1 MGGVNGKS
9 KDSLPFQAS
18 ITVSIADNE
27 PFSFGAKIF
36 VTSDATCLS
45 RNIHG
50 RTVSLQKQG
59 LLYSEDL
66 HCDYRNFDRKFLV

>member
-9 KDSLPFQAS
+9 KDSLPLQAS

-36 VTSDATCLS
+36 VTSDAACLS
-45 RNIHG
+45 RNTHT

-66 HCDYRNFDRKFLV
+66 HCDYRNFDRGFLV